1 VKPERRYP
9 THRSRQRRA
18 RGGARHA
25 EGSSDS
31 GLLKG
36 PRPGAPL
43 LLYLLALVSLVGSWA
58 LIGGG
63 AASSDSQ
70 SSETHSDSLEPPA
83 ERPTLSDEL
92 TGGQQEGEQ
101 EGEQESG
108 QGDPRAEGA
117 GAVSAE
123 RALSWRLSQAQLAE
137 DGLAGCAPRA
147 WTAQRRSAHGAA
159 PAASLEL
166 EWRPAHEPRGAL
178 SAQSLSYH
186 EGELRLLSVFRPE
199 ALEAQGALVKLIM
212 AHHRLASCALGP
224 QSELHDP
231 WFSKTWSAQR
241 WRSSEGLAQ
250 LDRWFQISTRG
261 ALHSTVGLAR
271 FGLPELQLES
281 RAEEGRELL
290 RALTRAWMLGQL
302 DELEG
307 TLGRWELTALEGEP
321 PARRWRTSEA
331 RALKPSARALKR
343 AAARSLERLSR
354 VERELRGATTS
365 ANESP
370 SRAKRTSRRGKA
382 KPKRSRR
389 PHPKRSSPK
398 RQQRREPR
406 LKLQYD

>member
-1 VKPERRYP
+1 VKPERRYLA
-9 THRSRQRRA
+9 HRSRQGRA
-18 RGGARHA
+18 RARQA
-25 EGSSDS
+25 EGSPDS
-31 GLLKG
+31 AILKG

-43 LLYLLALVSLVGSWA
+43 VLYSLALASLLGSWA

-83 ERPTLSDEL
+83 ERPPLSDEL
-92 TGGQQEGEQ
+92 KGGQQEGPQ
-101 EGEQESG
+101 ASGQESG
-108 QGDPRAEGA
+108 QEDQRAEGE

-137 DGLAGCAPRA
+137 DGLAACAPPGWIA
-147 WTAQRRSAHGAA
+147 HRRSAHGAT
-159 PAASLEL
+159 PAAEL
-166 EWRPAHEPRGAL
+166 EWRPAHEPLGAL

-186 EGELRLLSVFRPE
+186 DGELRLLSVFKPE
-199 ALEAQGALVKLIM
+199 ALELKGALMRLLI

-241 WRSSEGLAQ
+241 WRSSKGLAQ

-281 RAEEGRELL
+281 EAEEGRELL

-307 TLGRWELTALEGEP
+307 TLGRWELTALESERS
-321 PARRWRTSEA
+321 ARRWRTSEA
-331 RALKPSARALKR
+331 RALKPSPRDLKR
-343 AAARSLERLSR
+343 AAARSLERWSR
-354 VERELRGATTS
+354 VERELRGAAAP
-365 ANESP
+365 ANDAP
-370 SRAKRTSRRGKA
+370 SRAERAPRRPKA
-382 KPKRSRR
+382 KPKRSQR
-389 PHPKRSSPK
+389 PRPRPKSKK